1 MLKPFFVN
9 MAPSSK
15 LTLSVIL
22 TLLLLGG
29 SIYLTLQVR
38 EASKERQAVTA
49 DLTEINNIKYGLLSV
64 YEWKRKVSS
73 ILSKRID
80 EFEITTE
87 NRGTIRRYIT
97 QAMHRLIDEVD
108 VFLKQEKKRGNF
120 FERTLKSAAYSVA
133 FDAEKFREQ
142 IPQWTREVMKELDN
156 DKTREELKVYI
167 KARMEELLTS
177 TVAVEDRR
185 GIERVQEAR
194 DCPEL
199 ADCRK
204 ELGRQTNEL
213 ATRIQHL
220 SWMIIGLSFLAF
232 LIWLFTK
239 AKKRTAFQYFL
250 LCGVTLVLLIGG
262 VSNPMIDIDA
272 RIDELYF
279 QLMGEQVIFNN
290 QVLFYQS
297 KSLTDVVEI
306 LIRNGDLQ
314 AIFVGGLIFLFS
326 IIFPLLKL
334 IASGVAIQKP
344 ALVRKKGLL
353 RFLALKS
360 GKWSM
365 ADVMVV
371 AIFMAYIGFRGVI
384 GSQLG
389 QLENPNNAVEIITTN
404 KGTALQV
411 GFYLFTCFCLASL
424 VLSTITEKQLKE
436 EK

>member
-1 MLKPFFVN
+1 

-38 EASKERQAVTA
+38 EASKDRQEIAT
-49 DLTEINNIKYGLLSV
+49 DLAEINNVKYGLLSV
-64 YEWKRKVSS
+64 HEWKRKVSS

-80 EFEITTE
+80 EFEVTSE
-87 NRGTIRRYIT
+87 NRGTLRKYIN

-108 VFLKQEKKRGNF
+108 VFLKQEKTKGNF

-133 FDAEKFREQ
+133 FDAEKFRQQ
-142 IPQWTREVMKELDN
+142 IPGWTAEVMKELDN

-167 KARMEELLTS
+167 KAKMEELLNS

-185 GIERVQEAR
+185 GLERVQEAR
-194 DCPEL
+194 GCPEL
-199 ADCRK
+199 ADCRT
-204 ELGRQTNEL
+204 ELSTQAALLT
-213 ATRIQHL
+213 TQIQHW
-220 SWMIIGLSFLAF
+220 SWMIIGLSLLAF

-239 AKKRTAFQYFL
+239 AEKRTAFHYFI
-250 LCGVTLVLLIGG
+250 LCGITLVLLIGG
-262 VSNPMIDIDA
+262 ITNPMIDIDA

-306 LIRNGDLQ
+306 LLRNGDLQ

-326 IIFPLLKL
+326 IVFPLLKL

-344 ALVRKKGLL
+344 ALVRKKGLM

-389 QLENPNNAVEIITTN
+389 QLENPDKTVEIITTS

-424 VLSTITEKQLKE
+424 ALSTITEKQLE
-436 EK
+436 EET